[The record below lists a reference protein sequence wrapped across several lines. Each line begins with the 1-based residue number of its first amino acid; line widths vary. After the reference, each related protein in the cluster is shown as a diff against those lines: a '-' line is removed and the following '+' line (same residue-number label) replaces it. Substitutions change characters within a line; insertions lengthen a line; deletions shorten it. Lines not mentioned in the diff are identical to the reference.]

1 MIKLLTIRPNS
12 YRVRYSF
19 KHIKQVYPKVHF
31 HANVIIQHVNNSDK
45 NISGCET
52 NQYSTLKEHINN
64 LKYRKIKPNSNNEL
78 ILESKETSTSEQTND
93 DTPYFKSLINGLM
106 SHTHSHETTA
116 IPHHDHTHLQEH
128 SHAHE
133 HGHSHTH
140 SMNNPLLVMN
150 KEEIRKNAAVRIT
163 WVGLGINVGIAISK
177 FFGGI
182 VFHSQALFAD
192 SIHALSDMI
201 CDFLTLFSVRLAA
214 NKPAPNYPNGYG
226 KIETLG
232 SLTVSTI
239 LMAAG
244 ISIGWSSLC
253 GIVGPI
259 IPHTAL
265 EMMNSMGHGHSH
277 GAIDDVTDINAAWI
291 AAASIVAKEWIFRAT
306 KKVAVKTHSNVL
318 MANAWHHRAD
328 SLTSLVALVTITSG
342 YLCNIQSLDMVG
354 GLLVS
359 GMVVKAG
366 YEGLS
371 VSIKE
376 LLDKSIPKDD
386 PRYIMVEDL
395 IKNVFDELPM
405 LANDTT
411 PCRLDDLVVLSAG
424 PDVLAHAK
432 ILVTESSESIPENI
446 LGITELNALTRHL
459 RNILTANVTNFKKLE
474 IEYITETSSQSL
486 DSSTLYDDAANPEQ
500 EKEQQL
506 PQHSHDH
513 SPNHT
518 HFH

>member
-19 KHIKQVYPKVHF
+19 KQVKQVCPKVHF
-31 HANVIIQHVNNSDK
+31 HASVIIQHLNNSDK
-45 NISGCET
+45 NIAVSE
-52 NQYSTLKEHINN
+52 NIQYSALKEHINN
-64 LKYRKIKPNSNNEL
+64 LKYKSIKPSSNNDL
-78 ILESKETSTSEQTND
+78 IIETKETSALEQIHE

-106 SHTHSHETTA
+106 SHTHSHETA
-116 IPHHDHTHLQEH
+116 SVHHHDHTHLQEH
-128 SHAHE
+128 SHE

-163 WVGLGINVGIAISK
+163 WVGLGINVGIAVSK

-232 SLTVSTI
+232 SLAVSTI
-239 LMAAG
+239 LMTAG

-277 GAIDDVTDINAAWI
+277 SAIDDVTDINAAWI

-306 KKVAVKTHSNVL
+306 KKVAVKTQSNVL

-376 LLDKSIPKDD
+376 LLDKAVPKDD
-386 PRYIMVEDL
+386 PRYLMVEDL
-395 IKNVFDELPM
+395 IKDVFDEFPIVTK
-405 LANDTT
+405 DTV

-432 ILVTESSESIPENI
+432 ILVTESAESTPENN
-446 LGITELNALTRHL
+446 LGIAELNALTRHL

-474 IEYITETSSQSL
+474 VEYITEASSQSL
-486 DSSTLYDDAANPEQ
+486 DSCSISADAIQ
-500 EKEQQL
+500 TEKSIEQQSSK
-506 PQHSHDH
+506 HSHNHDH
-513 SPNHT
+513 DHT